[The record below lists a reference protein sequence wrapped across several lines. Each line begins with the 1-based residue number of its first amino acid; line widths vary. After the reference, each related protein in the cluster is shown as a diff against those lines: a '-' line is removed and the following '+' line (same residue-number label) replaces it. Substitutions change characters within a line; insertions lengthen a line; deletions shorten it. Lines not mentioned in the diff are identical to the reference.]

1 MKRKDLKLAK
11 DDPIFALVDG
21 VLAIQ
26 KQAALLYE
34 PMVDVII
41 RTGCRDVQRIEQ
53 TLGGLLDFA
62 CYDPVLAMFKRLC
75 RYYWDI
81 DPHATAAYVNAYRDL
96 WGDE

>member
-1 MKRKDLKLAK
+1 MKRKDLKLDK

-34 PMVDVII
+34 PMVEDIL
-41 RTGCRDVQRIEQ
+41 RTGSRDVQRIEQ
-53 TLGGLLDFA
+53 TLDGLLDFA

-81 DPHATAAYVNAYRDL
+81 DPRATGGYVDAYREMWDS
-96 WGDE
+96 E